1 MEFPKPVMRMTAL
14 IRDMGFPEEYLMRIY
29 RTKGQTIARKINPT
43 KERSA
48 IIFDTKG
55 LEDWWNKGK

>member
-1 MEFPKPVMRMTAL
+1 MEFPKPVMRLTAL
-14 IRDMGFPEEYLMRIY
+14 VEMGFPQEYLMRIY
-29 RTKGQTIARKINPT
+29 RTKGQTIARKINPN
-43 KERSA
+43 KEKSP